1 MMHRNKSERLWTHV
15 HSLIILSQQGS
26 FTAAA
31 QRLSIS
37 KATMSQR
44 ISELEQNLGVKL
56 VHRTTRSVQFTDAGK
71 QLVEQT
77 QNAYQH
83 ISTELKSIESRAHTP
98 KGLLRVT
105 APVAL
110 AQQYIIPALPQFLKQ
125 YPEIQIE
132 LEADDNVLSLSSE
145 GFDLAIRHTQQIS
158 DSLVAWR
165 LAETYPILVASPE
178 YLADRPP
185 INHPS
190 DLSQHDLLHYPRQK
204 NRQSM
209 WSFLPLNNKDDEPL
223 SIPIQPRFAVNNSQ
237 MLCQI
242 AIQGLGIALV
252 PDFSAV
258 AAIRAQQL
266 ELILPQWRVLGH
278 FGTSVFAVRPFTA
291 QIPQSVRHL
300 VRYLQGLFEQQQFN

>member
-1 MMHRNKSERLWTHV
+1 MMQRNKSERLWTHV
-15 HSLIILSQQGS
+15 HSLIVLSQQGS

-31 QRLSIS
+31 QRLNVS
-37 KATMSQR
+37 KATVSQR
-44 ISELEQNLGVKL
+44 ITELEQNLGVKL

-77 QNAYQH
+77 QDAFQH
-83 ISTELKSIESRAHTP
+83 ISTEIKSVESRAHTP
-98 KGLLRVT
+98 KGLLRLT

-110 AQQYIIPALPQFLKQ
+110 AQQYIIPGLPQFLKQ

-132 LEADDNVLSLSSE
+132 LEAEDRIVSLSSE

-165 LAETYPILVASPE
+165 LAETYPLLVASPD
-178 YLADRPP
+178 YLSRRNP

-190 DLSQHDLLHYPRQK
+190 DLNQHDLLHYPRQK
-204 NRQSM
+204 NTQSM
-209 WSFLPLNNKDDEPL
+209 WSFVPLDDKADEPL

-237 MLCQI
+237 MLSQM
-242 AIQGLGIALV
+242 AIRGLGIALV
-252 PDFSAV
+252 PDFSGAP
-258 AAIRAQQL
+258 AIRSG
-266 ELILPQWRVLGH
+266 ELVSILPQWRVLGH
-278 FGTSVFAVRPFTA
+278 FGTSIFAVRPFTA

-300 VRYLQGLFEQQQFN
+300 VRFLQTLFESQRFI